1 MAWIY
6 LIIAA
11 LFEAAWTF
19 SLKLFSFKDI
29 KALPLNKYFATEG
42 IVTLMP
48 FVGYIVFG
56 LANVYFFSVA
66 LKTVPT
72 ATAMAVWTAATLIFI
87 KIAEIAF
94 FNEKLNWFEVFFIM
108 LITVGI
114 IGLKVVSGKV
124 S

>member
-6 LIIAA
+6 IIIAA

-19 SLKLFSFKDI
+19 SLKVLSFKDI
-29 KALPLNKYFATEG
+29 KALPLNKYWQMEG
-42 IVTLMP
+42 ILVLMP
-48 FVGYIVFG
+48 LLGYIVFG
-56 LANVYFFSVA
+56 LANVYFFSVS

-87 KIAEIAF
+87 KIAEIF
-94 FNEKLNWFEVFFIM
+94 FFHEKLNWLEIFFIM

-114 IGLKVVSGKV
+114 IGLKVIGDK
-124 S
+124 